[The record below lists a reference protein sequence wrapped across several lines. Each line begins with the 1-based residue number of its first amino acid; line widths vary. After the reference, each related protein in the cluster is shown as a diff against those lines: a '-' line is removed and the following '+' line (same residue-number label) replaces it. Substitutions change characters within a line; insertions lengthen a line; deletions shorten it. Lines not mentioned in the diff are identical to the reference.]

1 VAELTRNIT
10 EAAGEQRLQAVAFLQ
25 AEGYKGAVQ
34 DLDRVFIAT
43 DGAGII
49 GAVRLAPEHGV
60 TVLRGMRVCQ
70 SFQRQGVGR
79 ALLATLDD
87 VLQGGPC
94 YCVAYRWLLSFY
106 GIIGFREAQ
115 PADVPAF
122 LAERYRGYL
131 VRGLDV
137 ILMRR

>member
-25 AEGYKGAVQ
+25 AEGYNGAVQ

-43 DGAGII
+43 
-49 GAVRLAPEHGV
+49 
-60 TVLRGMRVCQ
+60 VLRGMRVCR